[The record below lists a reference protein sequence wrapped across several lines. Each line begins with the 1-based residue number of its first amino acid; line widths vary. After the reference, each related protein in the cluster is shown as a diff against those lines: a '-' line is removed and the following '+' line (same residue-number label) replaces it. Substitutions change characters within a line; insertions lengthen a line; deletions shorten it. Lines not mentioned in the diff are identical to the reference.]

1 MIESFLSTSLDTSL
15 VREGNAKGKTI
26 YKTMNRK
33 NRKKLAKCKQAGINS
48 SCHEEA
54 IIFTFGNFHVAK
66 QEDIKLIWKAENLG
80 ETQHLQKKKEE
91 LTERLSEETG
101 QRSFSRSAKE
111 KFKHEAKTIY
121 TSFTFHKIVPPSENP
136 PLSEHFSQN

>member
-1 MIESFLSTSLDTSL
+1 MT
-15 VREGNAKGKTI
+15 K
-26 YKTMNRK
+26 Y
-33 NRKKLAKCKQAGINS
+33 KQAGIKS
-48 SCHEEA
+48 SCHEGA
-54 IIFTFGNFHVAK
+54 IIFPEIFGNSHVAK

-80 ETQHLQKKKEE
+80 ETQHLQKK

-121 TSFTFHKIVPPSENP
+121 TSFTFHKIVPSLTKSPTPIAS
-136 PLSEHFSQN
+136 

>member
-1 MIESFLSTSLDTSL
+1 MT
-15 VREGNAKGKTI
+15 K
-26 YKTMNRK
+26 Y
-33 NRKKLAKCKQAGINS
+33 KQAGIKS
-48 SCHEEA
+48 SCHEGA
-54 IIFTFGNFHVAK
+54 IIFPEIFGNSHVAK

-80 ETQHLQKKKEE
+80 EKQHLQKKEE

>member
-1 MIESFLSTSLDTSL
+1 
-15 VREGNAKGKTI
+15 
-26 YKTMNRK
+26 MNRK

-66 QEDIKLIWKAENLG
+66 QEDIKLIWKAENL
-80 ETQHLQKKKEE
+80 EEKQHLQKKEE

-101 QRSFSRSAKE
+101 QRSFFRSAKE

>member
-54 IIFTFGNFHVAK
+54 IIFPEIFGNFHVAK
-66 QEDIKLIWKAENLG
+66 QEDIKLIWKAENL
-80 ETQHLQKKKEE
+80 EEKQHLQKKKNS
-91 LTERLSEETG
+91 L
-101 QRSFSRSAKE
+101 KD
-111 KFKHEAKTIY
+111 
-121 TSFTFHKIVPPSENP
+121 
-136 PLSEHFSQN
+136 